1 MPFAFQNYPNW
12 AILWVRTARIL
23 SYAFATLTGVAA
35 VIFTPASITPQTI
48 VIIATMA
55 LFGLVCLVG
64 TLLQN
69 YVVEW
74 ISLFFL
80 SAGISVYVAGLWVG
94 SLSSTK
100 YIAAAS
106 LFTMLV
112 LLLVVR
118 LVDLTVYW
126 LKIVRVAAINK
137 EIEDDD
143 R

>member
-1 MPFAFQNYPNW
+1 MPFAIQNYPAW
-12 AILWVRTARIL
+12 AITWVRISRML
-23 SYAFATLTGVAA
+23 SYAFATMTGVAA
-35 VIFTPASITPQTI
+35 VVFTPASITPQTV
-48 VIIATMA
+48 VIISTMA
-55 LFGLVCLVG
+55 IFGLVCLIG
-64 TLLQN
+64 TTIQN

-80 SAGISVYVAGLWVG
+80 TAGISVYMAGLWVG
-94 SLSSTK
+94 AVSNTK

-126 LKIVRVAAINK
+126 LKIVKVAVIQK
-137 EIEDDD
+137 ELADDD

>member
-1 MPFAFQNYPNW
+1 MPFAVQNYPKW
-12 AILWVRTARIL
+12 AQIAARTARIL

-35 VIFTPASITPQTI
+35 VLFTPASITPQTI
-48 VIIATMA
+48 VIISTLAF
-55 LFGLVCLVG
+55 FGLVCLVG
-64 TLLQN
+64 TLWQQ

-80 SAGISVYVAGLWVG
+80 AGGISIYVAGLWMKALTDV
-94 SLSSTK
+94 K
-100 YIAAAS
+100 YISAAS
-106 LFTMLV
+106 IFTMLV

-126 LKIVRVAAINK
+126 LKNVKMATISK
-137 EIEDDD
+137 GLDDD

>member
-1 MPFAFQNYPNW
+1 MTFAIQNYPAW
-12 AILWVRTARIL
+12 AVTWVRICRML
-23 SYAFATLTGVAA
+23 SYAFATITGGAA
-35 VIFTPASITPQTI
+35 VVFTPASITPQTI
-48 VIIATMA
+48 VIISTMA
-55 LFGLVCLVG
+55 IFGLVCLIG
-64 TLLQN
+64 TTVQH

-80 SAGISVYVAGLWVG
+80 SAGISVYVAGLWV
-94 SLSSTK
+94 SSFDNTK

-118 LVDLTVYW
+118 LIDLTVYW
-126 LKIVRVAAINK
+126 LKIVRVAVIQK
-137 EIEDDD
+137 EIDDDD

>member
-1 MPFAFQNYPNW
+1 M
-12 AILWVRTARIL
+12 L
-23 SYAFATLTGVAA
+23 SYAFATLTGIAA
-35 VIFTPASITPQTI
+35 VVFTPASVTPQTV
-48 VIIATMA
+48 VIISTMA
-55 LFGLVCLVG
+55 IFGLVCLVG
-64 TLLQN
+64 TTIQK

-80 SAGISVYVAGLWVG
+80 TAGISVYVAGLWVG
-94 SLSSTK
+94 ALSSTK

-118 LVDLTVYW
+118 LIDLTVYW
-126 LKIVRVAAINK
+126 LKVVKVAVIQK